1 MGPHLQNSN
10 KNAGYHHRLCC
21 QTYINNICTIL
32 AQSRVQEM
40 LVSFIPQVKS
50 VGTRGSLSMRK
61 KCENHLLNF
70 PVEKTPN
77 FNGVFWG
84 YTVIAQE
91 HDYSRSIL
99 CYQRMCL
106 LSDSGASKL
115 KMWQNRRVSKP
126 EVLMEARSTHSML
139 KVPKFTSPSCDT
151 RPATR
156 PSAVPLVAR
165 LCFSGIFQSLTGQL
179 HPIQSDRTG

>member
-40 LVSFIPQVKS
+40 LVSFIPRVKS
-50 VGTRGSLSMRK
+50 VGTTGSLSMRK

-70 PVEKTPN
+70 PIEKSPN

-99 CYQRMCL
+99 CCL
-106 LSDSGASKL
+106 SKNVPVVRQWG
-115 KMWQNRRVSKP
+115 KQAQNVT
-126 EVLMEARSTHSML
+126 ELW
-139 KVPKFTSPSCDT
+139 
-151 RPATR
+151 
-156 PSAVPLVAR
+156 
-165 LCFSGIFQSLTGQL
+165 
-179 HPIQSDRTG
+179 